1 MSIVR
6 VFWARLASI
15 GLLGLISTV
24 GNHVIFY
31 TYIRTE
37 RVRTFVIIYLIL
49 NAFSYGK
56 AQIPHSFCSKPL
68 SKRCFHARCSFPYNL
83 EQRQNVFARGCVE
96 NYSAFTQ
103 NFSVFVCCLQRQGI
117 YTSPHENSLS
127 IKEAMNNFLTRPVRI
142 QGQNNQ
148 NRSRDSPP

>member
-1 MSIVR
+1 MQKKKKVKE
-6 VFWARLASI
+6 
-15 GLLGLISTV
+15 STV

-37 RVRTFVIIYLIL
+37 WVRTFVIIYLIL
-49 NAFSYGK
+49 NAFSYDK
-56 AQIPHSFCSKPL
+56 VQIPHSFCSKPL
-68 SKRCFHARCSFPYNL
+68 SKRCFHARCSFPHNL

-142 QGQNNQ
+142 QVQNNQ
-148 NRSRDSPP
+148 NRSRDSLPWSLLQMRK